1 MLPYGLAIAVS
12 LSSFILFLT
21 AFFMPKI
28 HRQDDFFWSGLGF
41 FYALVLWFCAPQIRG
56 AVLLGQLAAVALLI
70 SYFWQVIKL
79 REAIVNP
86 SQQENLDRFSV
97 TGFLGGFFNLAP
109 KVADS
114 QPEETSQPEE
124 VEAVEDVKRVEGV
137 EEVQGVE
144 RVEEAEEVSETSTAT
159 QEETTATQEEN
170 VPIAAVTEDN
180 VVDKMVDTILET
192 TEETTIETPESK
204 DNTVIQSQDDTVI
217 QSEKPNSLA
226 DNQDVPLKTET
237 EAESEPES
245 TTTSNISEETNKQ
258 IGLFKK
264 LLNSD
269 NKEQKS
275 SPNNPSLTNTK
286 LDELL
291 DDNEEETKP
300 EAMPEEIGKADPTV
314 SAETKIEEKEVE
326 EETNWDF
333 LDDEAKTTPEET
345 AVKEEELAQES
356 VKKSREATTEQ
367 TTSVNPEKPSPN
379 QETN

>member
-1 MLPYGLAIAVS
+1 MLPYGLAIAVG

-41 FYALVLWFCAPQIRG
+41 FYALVLWFCAPQIKG

-70 SYFWQVIKL
+70 SYSWQVIKL

-86 SQQENLDRFSV
+86 SQQQNLDRFSV

-109 KVADS
+109 KVVDS

-124 VEAVEDVKRVEGV
+124 VEAVEDVKGVEGV
-137 EEVQGVE
+137 GEVKEVE
-144 RVEEAEEVSETSTAT
+144 RVEEAEGVSETSIAT
-159 QEETTATQEEN
+159 KEEN

-180 VVDKMVDTILET
+180 VVDTILGT
-192 TEETTIETPESK
+192 TEETTIETTESK
-204 DNTVIQSQDDTVI
+204 DDTVI
-217 QSEKPNSLA
+217 QSQEPNSLA
-226 DNQDVPLKTET
+226 ENQDVLVETET

-245 TTTSNISEETNKQ
+245 TTTSNISEEAEKQ
-258 IGLFKK
+258 KGLFDKS
-264 LLNSD
+264 LNLG

-275 SPNNPSLTNTK
+275 SPDNSPSLTNTK
-286 LDELL
+286 LGELL

-300 EAMPEEIGKADPTV
+300 KVIPEEIGKADTIV
-314 SAETKIEEKEVE
+314 SAETTIEEKEVE

-333 LDDEAKTTPEET
+333 LDEEPETTPEET
-345 AVKEEELAQES
+345 TNKEEDLVQES
-356 VKKSREATTEQ
+356 VNESTEATTDQ
-367 TTSVNPEKPSPN
+367 TRSVNPEKPSPN